1 MKTNRKAIILLW
13 ILILTLLLSFTA
25 CKKTK
30 EESIDKQ
37 NFKEDKIQIG
47 LCFDSY
53 IIERWQR
60 DRDVFVS
67 TAEGLGAEVNVQNA
81 NGDVERQKA
90 QIEYLI
96 EKGMDV
102 IGIIP
107 IQADAISKEV
117 QKARTAG
124 IKIISYDRL
133 ITNSDTDLYISFD
146 NEKVG
151 MIMAEALV
159 EAGLPNKK
167 VLMIC
172 GSLSDN
178 NVSLIEK
185 GFHTVME
192 KNKIDILDIAYADGW
207 KAELAA
213 SYIYDNID
221 TVKKVDGI
229 MFGNDDL
236 ATQGIRAL
244 SEKRL
249 IDKIKVVGQDADL
262 VACQRIVEGT
272 QLMTV
277 YKPVDK
283 LAKEAAECAIKLAKG
298 EPLENTGTINDGIY
312 NVPYIALEPI
322 AVNKFNIGEAI
333 IDSGFHLKEDVY
345 LNVSQYIQN

>member
-1 MKTNRKAIILLW
+1 MKTNQKNIILFC
-13 ILILTLLLSFTA
+13 ILILTLLLSLTA
-25 CKKTK
+25 CGKTK
-30 EESIDKQ
+30 EENI
-37 NFKEDKIQIG
+37 NNENPEADKIQIG

-53 IIERWQR
+53 VIERWQR

-117 QKARTAG
+117 QKARAAG

-133 ITNSDTDLYISFD
+133 ITNADTDLYISFD

-151 MIMAEALV
+151 TIMAEALV
-159 EAGLPNKK
+159 EGGLPNKK

-172 GSLSDN
+172 GSPSDN

-185 GFHTVME
+185 GFRNVMD
-192 KNKIDILDIAYADGW
+192 KNKIEILDIAYADGW

-213 SYIYDNID
+213 TYIYDNID

-249 IDKIKVVGQDADL
+249 IGRIKVVGQDADL

-277 YKPVDK
+277 FKPVDK
-283 LAKEAAECAIKLAKG
+283 LAKEAAEYAIKLASG
-298 EPLENTGTINDGIY
+298 EALENTSTINDGTY

-322 AVNKFNIGEAI
+322 AVKKDNIGAVI

-345 LNVSQYIQN
+345 LNVSP

>member
-1 MKTNRKAIILLW
+1 
-13 ILILTLLLSFTA
+13 
-25 CKKTK
+25 
-30 EESIDKQ
+30 
-37 NFKEDKIQIG
+37 
-47 LCFDSY
+47 
-53 IIERWQR
+53 
-60 DRDVFVS
+60 
-67 TAEGLGAEVNVQNA
+67 
-81 NGDVERQKA
+81 
-90 QIEYLI
+90 
-96 EKGMDV
+96 MDV

-117 QKARTAG
+117 QKARAAG

-133 ITNSDTDLYISFD
+133 ITNADTDLYISFD

-151 MIMAEALV
+151 MIMAEALL

-172 GSLSDN
+172 GSPSDN

-192 KNKIDILDIAYADGW
+192 RNKIDILDIAYADGW

-213 SYIYDNID
+213 SYIYENIEV
-221 TVKKVDGI
+221 VKKVDGI
-229 MFGNDDL
+229 MFGNDDM

-249 IDKIKVVGQDADL
+249 IDRIRVVGQDADL
-262 VACQRIVEGT
+262 VACQRVVEGT

-298 EPLENTGTINDGIY
+298 EDLENTGTINDGIY
-312 NVPYIALEPI
+312 NIPYIALEPI
-322 AVNKFNIGEAI
+322 AVNKYNMGEVI

-345 LNVSQYIQN
+345 LNVSQ

>member
-1 MKTNRKAIILLW
+1 MKTNRKIIILFWTLV
-13 ILILTLLLSFTA
+13 LILLLSLTA
-25 CKKTK
+25 CKKTN
-30 EESIDKQ
+30 EESINKE
-37 NFKEDKIQIG
+37 NLKEDKIQIG

-53 IIERWQR
+53 VIERWQR

-117 QKARTAG
+117 QKARAAG

-133 ITNSDTDLYISFD
+133 ITNADTDLYISFD

-151 MIMAEALV
+151 MIMAEALL

-172 GSLSDN
+172 GSPSDN

-192 KNKIDILDIAYADGW
+192 RNKIDILDIAYADGW

-213 SYIYDNID
+213 SYIYENIEV
-221 TVKKVDGI
+221 VKKVDGI
-229 MFGNDDL
+229 MFGNDDM

-249 IDKIKVVGQDADL
+249 IDRIRVVGQDADL
-262 VACQRIVEGT
+262 VACQRVVEGT

-298 EPLENTGTINDGIY
+298 EDLENTGTINDGIY
-312 NVPYIALEPI
+312 NIPYIALEPI
-322 AVNKFNIGEAI
+322 AVNKYNMGEVI

-345 LNVSQYIQN
+345 LNVSQ

>member
-1 MKTNRKAIILLW
+1 MKTNQKNIILFC
-13 ILILTLLLSFTA
+13 ILILTLLLSLTA
-25 CKKTK
+25 CGKTK
-30 EESIDKQ
+30 EENI
-37 NFKEDKIQIG
+37 NNENPEADKIQIG

-53 IIERWQR
+53 VIERWQR

-117 QKARTAG
+117 QKARAAG

-133 ITNSDTDLYISFD
+133 ITNADTDLYISFD

-151 MIMAEALV
+151 TIMAEALV
-159 EAGLPNKK
+159 EGGLPNKK

-172 GSLSDN
+172 GSPSDN

-185 GFHTVME
+185 GFRNVMD
-192 KNKIDILDIAYADGW
+192 KNKIEILDIAYADGW

-213 SYIYDNID
+213 TYIYDNID

-249 IDKIKVVGQDADL
+249 IGRIKVVGQDADL

-277 YKPVDK
+277 FKPVDK
-283 LAKEAAECAIKLAKG
+283 LAKEAAEYAIKLASG
-298 EPLENTGTINDGIY
+298 EALQNTSTINDGTY

-322 AVNKFNIGEAI
+322 AVKKDNIGAVI

-345 LNVSQYIQN
+345 LNVSP

>member
-1 MKTNRKAIILLW
+1 MKTNRKIIILFWTLV
-13 ILILTLLLSFTA
+13 LILLLSLTA
-25 CKKTK
+25 CKKTN
-30 EESIDKQ
+30 EESINKE
-37 NFKEDKIQIG
+37 NLKEDKIQIG

-53 IIERWQR
+53 VIERWQR

-117 QKARTAG
+117 QKARAAG

-133 ITNSDTDLYISFD
+133 ITNADTDLYISFD

-151 MIMAEALV
+151 MIMAEALL

-172 GSLSDN
+172 GSPSDN

-213 SYIYDNID
+213 SYIYENIEV
-221 TVKKVDGI
+221 VKKVDGI
-229 MFGNDDL
+229 MFGNDDM

-249 IDKIKVVGQDADL
+249 IDRIRVVGQDADL
-262 VACQRIVEGT
+262 VACQRVVEGT

-298 EPLENTGTINDGIY
+298 EDLENTGTINDGIY
-312 NVPYIALEPI
+312 NIPYIALEPI
-322 AVNKFNIGEAI
+322 AVNKYNMGEII

-345 LNVSQYIQN
+345 LNVSQ

>member
-1 MKTNRKAIILLW
+1 MKTNQKNIILFC
-13 ILILTLLLSFTA
+13 ILILTLLLSMTA
-25 CKKTK
+25 CGKTK
-30 EESIDKQ
+30 EENI
-37 NFKEDKIQIG
+37 NNENPEADKIQIG

-53 IIERWQR
+53 VIERWQR

-117 QKARTAG
+117 QKARAAG

-133 ITNSDTDLYISFD
+133 ITNADTDLYISFD

-151 MIMAEALV
+151 TIMAEALV
-159 EAGLPNKK
+159 EGGLPNKK

-172 GSLSDN
+172 GSPSDN

-185 GFHTVME
+185 GFRNVMD
-192 KNKIDILDIAYADGW
+192 KNKIEILDIAYADGW

-213 SYIYDNID
+213 TYIYDNID

-249 IDKIKVVGQDADL
+249 IGRIKVVGQDADL

-277 YKPVDK
+277 FKPVDK
-283 LAKEAAECAIKLAKG
+283 LAKEAAEYAIKLASG
-298 EPLENTGTINDGIY
+298 ESLENTSTINDGTY

-322 AVNKFNIGEAI
+322 AVKKDNIGAVI

-345 LNVSQYIQN
+345 LNVSP

>member
-1 MKTNRKAIILLW
+1 MKTNQKNIILFC
-13 ILILTLLLSFTA
+13 ILILTLLLSLTA
-25 CKKTK
+25 CGKTK
-30 EESIDKQ
+30 EENI
-37 NFKEDKIQIG
+37 NNENPEADKIQIG

-53 IIERWQR
+53 VIERWQR

-117 QKARTAG
+117 QKARAAG

-133 ITNSDTDLYISFD
+133 ITNADTDLYISFD

-151 MIMAEALV
+151 TIMAEALV
-159 EAGLPNKK
+159 EGGLPNKK

-172 GSLSDN
+172 GSPSDN

-185 GFHTVME
+185 GFRNVMD
-192 KNKIDILDIAYADGW
+192 KNKIEILDIAYADGW

-213 SYIYDNID
+213 TYIYDNID

-249 IDKIKVVGQDADL
+249 IGRIKVVGQDADL

-277 YKPVDK
+277 FKPVDK
-283 LAKEAAECAIKLAKG
+283 LAKEAAEYAIKLASK
-298 EPLENTGTINDGIY
+298 EALENTSTINDGTY

-322 AVNKFNIGEAI
+322 AVKKDNIGAVI

-345 LNVSQYIQN
+345 LNVSP